1 MKNKYLHWVVICV
14 IIGATFFC
22 AQFFGTQYQNTNSN
36 IQSGASSTG
45 IVKPIFHQ
53 PNTEWKTRTITLDD
67 GRTLT
72 YEFGKGNPVGTNPL
86 NQEEKEAYKKCYYNT
101 MVHDMD
107 CPPLVSMIGYV
118 TPDIEKGLYELVTHP
133 NWK

>member
-1 MKNKYLHWVVICV
+1 MNNKYLHWVVICV
-14 IIGATFFC
+14 IIGVTFFC
-22 AQFFGTQYQNTNSN
+22 AQFFGTQYQNTKHTPEEHILSSGEISQYQNTNSN

-72 YEFGKGNPVGTNPL
+72 YEFGKGNPREVMPKITDYTLPE
-86 NQEEKEAYKKCYYNT
+86 QDYFHDAIVRPKTEKLLKEF
-101 MVHDMD
+101 
-107 CPPLVSMIGYV
+107 L
-118 TPDIEKGLYELVTHP
+118 
-133 NWK
+133 